1 MSISSTGD
9 GLNIL
14 IHCNYT
20 NADNWMAFV
29 SWHSIYRNL
38 PEAKVFV
45 ACNRTKMQSRLFSWT
60 KRCRVPFELHKTVS
74 LDEWVQHILDKEF
87 LGKPLVIIT
96 PDVVAVRDFEESG
109 FDTPLLQGVMQVK
122 EVPDLCCAAKEEKPC
137 VFVTYSEGW
146 GRFVTASWIN
156 RLDCPLA
163 SGNRFA
169 QGVLTANEVRIGR
182 LWSAVTPL
190 FQTVSGG

>member
-1 MSISSTGD
+1 
-9 GLNIL
+9 
-14 IHCNYT
+14 
-20 NADNWMAFV
+20 
-29 SWHSIYRNL
+29 
-38 PEAKVFV
+38 
-45 ACNRTKMQSRLFSWT
+45 MQSRLFGWT
-60 KRCRVPFELHKTVS
+60 KKCKVPFELHKAISEEEQIQYV
-74 LDEWVQHILDKEF
+74 LDNKLLAD
-87 LGKPLVIIT
+87 PLVIIH

-109 FDTPLLQGVMQVK
+109 FDTHLIQGVMQAK
-122 EVPDLCCAAKEEKPC
+122 DTPGLFCKAKEEKPC